1 MAIGNQSS
9 NKIVLEVKVAEQ
21 GKGLSETDLQNLN
34 DFKENYSKIL
44 KVTESEEVLPVVD
57 LASRGVIDYKSVVS
71 RRLPLAQAGEGY
83 EALRNRQI
91 QGRAVV
97 DMSL

>member
-44 KVTESEEVLPVVD
+44 KVTESEEVL
-57 LASRGVIDYKSVVS
+57 LANGTTIAKEELVGARGEK
-71 RRLPLAQAGEGY
+71 GETGGT
-83 EALRNRQI
+83 ARTTLGGC
-91 QGRAVV
+91 GR
-97 DMSL
+97 